1 MPTRSSVRVTTP
13 NSQEICA
20 KSSPAVSSYY
30 FILTCFTPPSEST
43 FFTTLL
49 QDSNWYSGYLI
60 SKWQETGYLCS
71 LSVTVKV
78 VTPSAV
84 GSNDGQLR
92 AQFPPETTV
101 FLRHLDANF
110 VFNLINLSNLSNR
123 NIRLVLFTKTSN
135 MAQSLIPTVRIRYF
149 YSECSN

>member
-1 MPTRSSVRVTTP
+1 MLTRSSVRVTTP
-13 NSQEICA
+13 NSQETCA

-30 FILTCFTPPSEST
+30 FILTCFAPPSESK

-49 QDSNWYSGYLI
+49 QNSNWYLI

-71 LSVTVKV
+71 LSVPVKV

-84 GSNDGQLR
+84 ESSDGQLR
-92 AQFPPETTV
+92 AQFPLETIV

-135 MAQSLIPTVRIRYF
+135 MAQSLIPTEFDI
-149 YSECSN
+149 SI